1 MGKINIR
8 NEINERKD
16 LVANVLT
23 CHTCIYVR
31 IFKKLSLQTV
41 PEKDSRRQR

>member
-23 CHTCIYVR
+23 CHIYVR